1 MRRGVAVVT
10 GGSRGIGRA
19 VALELARSGYDVL
32 IQYRSNEAAAQSVV
46 DEIRSLGREAL
57 ARQGDVSKVEDV
69 KELASTAYEKWESI
83 DVLVNNA
90 GITRDRSLI
99 FMNDSDWYD
108 VINTNLNG
116 VFLTSRAFAYGF
128 VRKGAGRIIN
138 MSSVA
143 GVMGVAGQTNYCAA
157 KAGIIGF
164 TRALAKE
171 LAPYSITVNCIA
183 PGYIETDM
191 VQGMPEK
198 KRAGILQDIPLKRYG
213 TPDEV
218 AHLVAFLA
226 SERATYITGQ
236 VYTIDGGLIG

>member
-19 VALELARSGYDVL
+19 VALELARSGYDLL
-32 IQYRSNEAAAQSVV
+32 IQYRSNELAAQSVV
-46 DEIRSLGREAL
+46 EEIRNLGRDAF
-57 ARQGDVSKVEDV
+57 ATQGDVANAEDA
-69 KELASTAYEKWESI
+69 KKLASTAYEKWETI

-90 GITRDRSLI
+90 GITRDRSLVL
-99 FMNDSDWYD
+99 MNDPDWYE

-116 VFLTSRAFAYGF
+116 VFLTTRAFAYGF

-143 GVMGVAGQTNYCAA
+143 GLTGVAGQTNYCAA

-171 LAPYSITVNCIA
+171 LAPFAVTVNCIA
-183 PGYIETDM
+183 PGYIETELI
-191 VQGMPEK
+191 QGMTEK
-198 KRAGILQDIPLKRYG
+198 KRAGVLQNIPLKRYG
-213 TPDEV
+213 TADEV
-218 AHLVAFLA
+218 AQLVAFLA

-236 VYTIDGGLIG
+236 VYTIDGGLVG